1 MPEQIK
7 LVATGWHH
15 SLKSYLES
23 EQAKIDRPGFVIDR
37 NGTIHGGTSSS
48 GARREDECVE
58 GLGWVIAL
66 VNVGPVVLYAGRWY
80 PAAPD
85 HETGRFG
92 RIAGADPVRVPYE
105 YCTCKPYHGCTH
117 YEMMGDR
124 QLQALRSLLKS
135 LLSQFHLQFPYDNQ
149 LGEICPRALAGK
161 SGIYFASSYDKRR
174 SDIHPQIELLHL
186 IKSLAQ

>member
-1 MPEQIK
+1 MQEQIK

-23 EQAKIDRPGFVIDR
+23 EQAKIDRPGFVVDR
-37 NGTIHGGTSSS
+37 NGTIHGAG
-48 GARREDECVE
+48 GE
-58 GLGWVIAL
+58 GNVIAIA
-66 VNVGPVVLYAGRWY
+66 NTGPVVLHGGQWF
-80 PAAPD
+80 PALPD
-85 HETGRFG
+85 TDGRFG
-92 RIAGADPVRVPYE
+92 RIAGAEPVRAPYE
-105 YCTCKPYHGCTH
+105 YCTCKLYHGCQF

-124 QLQALRSLLKS
+124 QLQALRRLLKS

-186 IKSLAQ
+186 IKSLAE

>member
-15 SLKSYLES
+15 SLKGYLES
-23 EQAKIDRPGFVIDR
+23 EQAKIDHPGFVIDR
-37 NGTIHGGTSSS
+37 NGTIHGG
-48 GARREDECVE
+48 GGD
-58 GLGWVIAL
+58 GWVIAL

-124 QLQALRSLLKS
+124 QLQALRRLLKS

>member
-1 MPEQIK
+1 MQEQIK

-15 SLKSYLES
+15 SLKAYLES
-23 EQAKIDRPGFVIDR
+23 ERAKIDRPGFVVDR
-37 NGTIHGGTSSS
+37 NGTIHGAG
-48 GARREDECVE
+48 GD
-58 GLGWVIAL
+58 GWVIAL
-66 VNVGPVVLYAGRWY
+66 VNVGPVVLHGGRWY

-124 QLQALRSLLKS
+124 QLQALRRLLKS
-135 LLSQFHLQFPYDNQ
+135 LLSQFHLQFHYDNQ

>member
-1 MPEQIK
+1 MQEQIK

-15 SLKSYLES
+15 SLKGYLES
-23 EQAKIDRPGFVIDR
+23 EQARIDRPGFVVDR
-37 NGTIHGGTSSS
+37 NGTIHGAG
-48 GARREDECVE
+48 GE
-58 GLGWVIAL
+58 GWIIAI
-66 VNVGPVVLYAGRWY
+66 VNVGPVVLYNGRWY

-85 HETGRFG
+85 HETGRYG
-92 RIAGADPVRVPYE
+92 RIAGADPVRCPYE
-105 YCTCKPYHGCTH
+105 YCTCKPYHGCVH
-117 YEMMGDR
+117 YEMVGDR
-124 QLQALRSLLKS
+124 QLQALRRLLRS

-161 SGIYFASSYDKRR
+161 SGIYFASSYDRRR

>member
-1 MPEQIK
+1 MQEQIK

-23 EQAKIDRPGFVIDR
+23 ERAKADRPGFVVDR
-37 NGTIHGGTSSS
+37 NGTIHGAG
-48 GARREDECVE
+48 GE
-58 GLGWVIAL
+58 GWVIAL
-66 VNVGPVVLYAGRWY
+66 VNVGPVVLRGGRWY
-80 PAAPD
+80 PAEPD
-85 HETGRFG
+85 RETGRYE
-92 RIAGADPVRVPYE
+92 RIAGADPVRCPYE
-105 YCTCKPYHGCTH
+105 YCTCKPYHGCVH

-124 QLQALRSLLKS
+124 QLQALRRLLKT

-149 LGEICPRALAGK
+149 LGEICPRAIAGK
-161 SGIYFASSYDKRR
+161 SGIYFASSYDRYR